1 MDHQPDDRSVSSGAV
16 VAAWAIV
23 GGLVAVSL
31 FTSVLAPPARLPVP
45 LTAQV
50 ADHAEGCLDETE
62 TPDGPKGSLHE

>member
-1 MDHQPDDRSVSSGAV
+1 MDQQPDDRCVSSGAV

-45 LTAQV
+45 LTAQAA
-50 ADHAEGCLDETE
+50 ADVKGCVDETE
-62 TPDGPKGSLHE
+62 TPDGQNGSVRE

>member
-1 MDHQPDDRSVSSGAV
+1 MDHQSDDRCVNSGAV

-23 GGLVAVSL
+23 GGLVAVTL
-31 FTSVLAPPARLPVP
+31 FASVLAPPVT

-50 ADHAEGCLDETE
+50 AAHAEGCLDETE